1 LFGRHDCFLRLSPVS
16 RCPLRRKAVL
26 SRFGDRWWVRPLVI
40 VGGLMDL
47 LALAAMIGLFGAIRG
62 AELKALSVHPPEGEA
77 VGLRGFDA
85 LAPQR
90 RLVEAHQVEMSCS
103 IASAVTE
110 TLYLTL
116 YQKT

>member
-1 LFGRHDCFLRLSPVS
+1 MPAARE
-16 RCPLRRKAVL
+16 AVL

-47 LALAAMIGLFGAIRG
+47 LALAAMIGLFVGHIRG
-62 AELKALSVHPPEGEA
+62 AESKALSVHPQEGEA

-116 YQKT
+116 YQKA

>member
-1 LFGRHDCFLRLSPVS
+1 MFPPSLARLALPAA
-16 RCPLRRKAVL
+16 RKAVL